1 MGKKEDRFICVYSEA
16 SFTLGVLRVLV
27 DRETGVNYLWCRE
40 GGGGGLTPLLWSDG
54 KPVITPK
61 DALQED

>member
-1 MGKKEDRFICVYSEA
+1 M
-16 SFTLGVLRVLV
+16 LV

>member
-16 SFTLGVLRVLV
+16 SITLGVLRVLV

>member
-1 MGKKEDRFICVYSEA
+1 MAEKQKKRFERLYIQGGFAE
-16 SFTLGVLRVLV
+16 TTEIWQ